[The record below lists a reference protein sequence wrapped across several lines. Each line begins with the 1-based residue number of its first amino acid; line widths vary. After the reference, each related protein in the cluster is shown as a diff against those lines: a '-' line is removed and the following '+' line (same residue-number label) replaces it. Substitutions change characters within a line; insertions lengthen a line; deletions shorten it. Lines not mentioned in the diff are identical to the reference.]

1 MTGTGQRINEL
12 ENGPSSY
19 RLKMEYFGSNRV
31 GFDVVSD
38 FAYKNLDQKNLA
50 ADWLIILVQVHIDF
64 FSIQN
69 NCGDGG
75 DRESTE
81 FSHS

>member
-1 MTGTGQRINEL
+1 
-12 ENGPSSY
+12 
-19 RLKMEYFGSNRV
+19 MEYFGSNRV
-31 GFDVVSD
+31 GFDVVRD
-38 FAYKNLDQKNLA
+38 FAYKNLDQRNLA

-64 FSIQN
+64 FSIQS

-81 FSHS
+81 YFT